1 MESLFLSLWN
11 RGAAAGWLVLAVIIL
26 RLALKKAPKSAGACC
41 GGWWGC
47 G

>member
-26 RLALKKAPKSAGACC
+26 RLAL
-41 GGWWGC
+41 
-47 G
+47 